1 MALQGKK
8 LINNPDDVVTEF
20 IEGLVETYPG
30 LQYLDGFPQTKV
42 VLRADVERGTYDK
55 VAVISGG
62 GSGHEPAHAG
72 FVGPG
77 MLTAA
82 VSGDVFASPPV
93 DSILAAIRAVTGPMG
108 CLLIVKNYTGDR
120 LNFGLAA
127 EQAKSEGYKMEMVIV
142 GDDCALPPPRGIAG
156 RRGLAGTI
164 LVHKV
169 AGAAADAGSSLA
181 DVAAEAKHAS
191 EVVGTMGVAL
201 SVCTLPGQ
209 HGEPG
214 VAVVDL
220 QPVDVVVEHVLKQ
233 ILSQETGY
241 LPITRGS
248 NAVLLINGLGATP
261 IMELM
266 IAARKAVPE
275 LQLEYGIAVDR
286 VYTGTLMTSLDMA
299 GLSITILKSDE
310 NILKRLDAP
319 TKAPAWPV
327 GSEGN
332 RPPAKFP
339 IPVPPSPSMK
349 DDEIFSQPQELSK
362 QGCILEAAIKAS
374 ATEIIN
380 IKDSLNEWDS
390 KVGDGDCGTTMYR
403 GATAILEDMK
413 NRYPMNDAAGTI
425 NEIGATIRRVMGG
438 TSGILY
444 DILCKAAYASL
455 KQSTTVTANEWA
467 DALEASVAAVSKYGG
482 ASAGYRTMLDAL
494 IPASTVLKQRL
505 KAGDDPVTAFIASSE
520 AASAGAESTK
530 QMQAKYP
537 TAFLLPVTS
546 PATRLRFRAH
556 MAARGKKLINDPN
569 DVVTQFIEGLVETYP
584 GLQYLD
590 GFPEIK
596 VVLRSDVAVGTYD
609 KVAVICG
616 GGSGHEPAHGG
627 FVGQGMLTAAVSGD
641 VFTSPPVNSILA
653 AIRAVTGPKGCLLV
667 VTNYT
672 GDRLNFGLAAE
683 EAKSEGYKVEVSHVL
698 CLLSI
703 NLDKKWRMYFYG
715 YVQQHQMAIV
725 GDDCALPQ
733 TQGIVGRRGL
743 AGTILVN
750 KVAGAAADAG
760 LPLEEVAEQARHA
773 SELVGTVGVALS
785 VCTLP
790 GQETSN
796 RLGSEQ
802 IELGLGIH
810 GEPGAAVTELQ
821 PVDVVVTRVLK
832 QIFSPET
839 QYVPITRGD
848 RVILLINGLGA
859 TPIMELMIATRKA
872 VRELQLEYGIDTDR
886 VYTGSFMTSLDMQG
900 FSISIMKS
908 HTTILQ
914 CLDASTKAPYWPAG
928 ADGDRQKTA
937 KIAVPASPSCAMKSD
952 KLILSYLCSFS
963 VNWQMLQQS
972 RELTKQGCILE
983 ASIEAGAKEIIRIK
997 DSLNEW
1003 DSKVGD
1009 GDCGTTMYRGAVGI
1023 LDDMKKCYP
1032 MNDAAETVNEIGA
1045 TVRRVMGGTTGIL
1058 YDILCKAAYA
1068 SLKGIKTVEAKHWAN
1083 ALQASIGAISKYGGA
1098 HVGYRTM
1105 LDALIPAS
1113 TILRERLE
1121 AGDDPLDA
1129 FVVSSE
1135 AAMTGAES
1143 TRHMQAQAGRSSYI
1157 AADKLASA
1165 PDPGAMA
1172 AAAWYRAAALSL
1184 KSMSCRSKP

>member
-1 MALQGKK
+1 MAFQGKK

-30 LQYLDGFPQTKV
+30 LQYLDGFPQIKV
-42 VLRADVERGTYDK
+42 VLRADVERGAYDK

-169 AGAAADAGSSLA
+169 AGAAADAGLSLA

-209 HGEPG
+209 VTSDRLGPKQMELGLGIHGEPG

-233 ILSQETGY
+233 ILSQETQY

-299 GLSITILKSDE
+299 GLSITIMKSDE

-339 IPVPPSPSMK
+339 VPVPPSPSVK
-349 DDEIFSQPQELSK
+349 DDEILAQPQELSK
-362 QGCILEAAIKAS
+362 QGCILEAAIEAS

-380 IKDSLNEWDS
+380 LKDILNEWDG

-413 NRYPMNDAAGTI
+413 KRYPMNDAAGTI

-444 DILCKAAYASL
+444 DILFKAAYASL
-455 KQSTTVTANEWA
+455 KQSTSVTANEWA

-482 ASAGYRTMLDAL
+482 ASTGYRTMLDAL

-505 KAGDDPVTAFIASSE
+505 KAGEDPVTAFIASSE

-530 QMQAKYP
+530 QMQAK
-537 TAFLLPVTS
+537 
-546 PATRLRFRAH
+546 
-556 MAARGKKLINDPN
+556 
-569 DVVTQFIEGLVETYP
+569 
-584 GLQYLD
+584 
-590 GFPEIK
+590 
-596 VVLRSDVAVGTYD
+596 
-609 KVAVICG
+609 
-616 GGSGHEPAHGG
+616 
-627 FVGQGMLTAAVSGD
+627 
-641 VFTSPPVNSILA
+641 
-653 AIRAVTGPKGCLLV
+653 
-667 VTNYT
+667 
-672 GDRLNFGLAAE
+672 
-683 EAKSEGYKVEVSHVL
+683 
-698 CLLSI
+698 
-703 NLDKKWRMYFYG
+703 
-715 YVQQHQMAIV
+715 
-725 GDDCALPQ
+725 
-733 TQGIVGRRGL
+733 
-743 AGTILVN
+743 
-750 KVAGAAADAG
+750 
-760 LPLEEVAEQARHA
+760 
-773 SELVGTVGVALS
+773 
-785 VCTLP
+785 
-790 GQETSN
+790 
-796 RLGSEQ
+796 
-802 IELGLGIH
+802 
-810 GEPGAAVTELQ
+810 
-821 PVDVVVTRVLK
+821 
-832 QIFSPET
+832 
-839 QYVPITRGD
+839 
-848 RVILLINGLGA
+848 
-859 TPIMELMIATRKA
+859 
-872 VRELQLEYGIDTDR
+872 
-886 VYTGSFMTSLDMQG
+886 
-900 FSISIMKS
+900 
-908 HTTILQ
+908 
-914 CLDASTKAPYWPAG
+914 
-928 ADGDRQKTA
+928 
-937 KIAVPASPSCAMKSD
+937 
-952 KLILSYLCSFS
+952 
-963 VNWQMLQQS
+963 
-972 RELTKQGCILE
+972 
-983 ASIEAGAKEIIRIK
+983 
-997 DSLNEW
+997 
-1003 DSKVGD
+1003 
-1009 GDCGTTMYRGAVGI
+1009 
-1023 LDDMKKCYP
+1023 
-1032 MNDAAETVNEIGA
+1032 
-1045 TVRRVMGGTTGIL
+1045 
-1058 YDILCKAAYA
+1058 
-1068 SLKGIKTVEAKHWAN
+1068 
-1083 ALQASIGAISKYGGA
+1083 
-1098 HVGYRTM
+1098 
-1105 LDALIPAS
+1105 
-1113 TILRERLE
+1113 
-1121 AGDDPLDA
+1121 
-1129 FVVSSE
+1129 
-1135 AAMTGAES
+1135 
-1143 TRHMQAQAGRSSYI
+1143 AGRSSYI
-1157 AADKLASA
+1157 APDLLASI

-1172 AAAWYRAAALSL
+1172 AAAWYRAAALAVKNKLHGS
-1184 KSMSCRSKP
+1184 KS